1 MTDEV
6 DRLVDAESVEHGAE
20 VVGHAT
26 PVKAVVRRNGAVSVG
41 PKVRCPTVA
50 NVAELLGDPGVAPA
64 MEAGGVHEKERWS
77 FASEIMDGELDAV
90 AGARVECHRSPSF
103 TK

>member
-6 DRLVDAESVEHGAE
+6 DRLVDAECVEHGAE
-20 VVGHAT
+20 VVGHAA
-26 PVKAVVRRNGAVSVG
+26 PVETVVRRNGAVAVG

-50 NVAELLGDPGVAPA
+50 DVAELLSDAGVAPA
-64 MEAGGVHEKERWS
+64 VEAGGVHEKERWS
-77 FASEIMDGELDAV
+77 FAAEIVDGELDAV